1 MTSNYIILNRK
12 SIVKFIKKSAL
23 LVSSAASFFAT
34 ALYLNSQSYGL
45 AIEYDGQVIATVQ
58 NDKIYEEANS
68 MAVGQLNKNTNNITK
83 LSSTQIKLTPVNRDE
98 SCNSSDD
105 VKNKIIEK
113 SQEKTRKGYGIYVDK
128 KLVTVADNKEE
139 VDNLLNQ
146 ILKDIESKTNFKA
159 EFSENIEIK
168 DGSFSDDEFK
178 SIKEIEKILKGN
190 VKKSEFYTVK
200 ENDTIEGIA
209 DKFGMDVNKLFDL
222 NNLSYTDEIHINDEI
237 IVEADKKLLN
247 MNLFKIVT
255 EEKEIP
261 FETRIEE
268 DKEKEV
274 SYKHVKQEG
283 KNGILKTTFRVNY
296 SKNGTEINRQE
307 IESNMASETI
317 PQVEIVG
324 TKEEFKLI
332 WPVPYSHNVTSP
344 FGQRWGKLHSGIDIA
359 DSNITGQD
367 IVASEN
373 GTVKSVKFDKNGYG
387 NYVVISHKNGYE
399 TLYAHCSSI
408 SVKEGQ
414 TVKKGEVIGKIGS
427 TGHSTGAH
435 LHYEIH
441 ESGSAKNPLNYVK

>member
-146 ILKDIESKTNFKA
+146 ILKDTESKTNFKA

-190 VKKSEFYTVK
+190 VKKFEFYTVK

-237 IVEADKKLLN
+237 SVEADKKLLN

-261 FETRIEE
+261 FETQIEK
-268 DKEKEV
+268 DILFVLHKKEL
-274 SYKHVKQEG
+274 Q
-283 KNGILKTTFRVNY
+283 
-296 SKNGTEINRQE
+296 
-307 IESNMASETI
+307 
-317 PQVEIVG
+317 
-324 TKEEFKLI
+324 
-332 WPVPYSHNVTSP
+332 
-344 FGQRWGKLHSGIDIA
+344 
-359 DSNITGQD
+359 
-367 IVASEN
+367 
-373 GTVKSVKFDKNGYG
+373 
-387 NYVVISHKNGYE
+387 
-399 TLYAHCSSI
+399 
-408 SVKEGQ
+408 
-414 TVKKGEVIGKIGS
+414 
-427 TGHSTGAH
+427 
-435 LHYEIH
+435 
-441 ESGSAKNPLNYVK
+441 

>member
-1 MTSNYIILNRK
+1 MVLSKK
-12 SIVKFIKKSAL
+12 SIATFIKKSMPL
-23 LVSSAASFFAT
+23 MFSATSFLAT
-34 ALYLNSQSYGL
+34 ALYLNNQNYGL
-45 AIEYDGQVIATVQ
+45 AIEYDGQIIATVQ

-68 MAVGQLNKNTNNITK
+68 MAVDQLNKNTNNVTK

-98 SCNSSDD
+98 SCKSSDD

-113 SQEKTRKGYGIYVDK
+113 SQEKTRRGYGVYVDK

-139 VDNLLNQ
+139 VDNLLDQ
-146 ILKDIESKTNFKA
+146 ILKDTELKTNFKA

-190 VKKSEFYTVK
+190 IKKTEPYTVK
-200 ENDTIEGIA
+200 ENDTIEDIA

-222 NNLSYTDEIHINDEI
+222 NNLSYTDEIHVDDEI
-237 IVEADKKLLN
+237 SVEEEKKLLN
-247 MNLFKIVT
+247 INLFKIIT

-261 FETRIEE
+261 FETQIEK
-268 DKEKEV
+268 DNEKEV
-274 SYKHVKQEG
+274 SYRYVKQEG
-283 KNGILKTTFRVNY
+283 KNGILETTFRVNY

-307 IESNMASETI
+307 IERNMASETI

-332 WPVPYSHNVTSP
+332 WPVPYSHKVTSP

-387 NYVVISHKNGYE
+387 NYVVISHNNGYE
-399 TLYAHCSSI
+399 TLYAHCNSI

-441 ESGSAKNPLNYVK
+441 ESGSAKNPLNYVH